1 MVNTLPSNAE
11 VQETQIQPLGRED
24 PLEEEMTTHS
34 SIPVWEMPGTEEPGG
49 LQSMGSRKSHTQT
62 HTHRHTD
69 THRHI
74 HTHTHT
80 HTHSHTSPVRRWS

>member
-1 MVNTLPSNAE
+1 MTVVKNLPANTIS
-11 VQETQIQPLGRED
+11 QETWIQSLGQKD
-24 PLEEEMTTHS
+24 PMEEEMTTHS

-74 HTHTHT
+74 DTHTHTHT
-80 HTHSHTSPVRRWS
+80 HTLTHKPS